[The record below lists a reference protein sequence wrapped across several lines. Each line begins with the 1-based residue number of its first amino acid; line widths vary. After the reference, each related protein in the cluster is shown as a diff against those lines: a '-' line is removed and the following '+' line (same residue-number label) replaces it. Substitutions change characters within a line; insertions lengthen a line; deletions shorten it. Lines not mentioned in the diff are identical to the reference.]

1 MQRSDKITLPFR
13 PGDAPSLEGRTA
25 IVTGATGGLG
35 FVVAQ
40 CLAERGAMTVL
51 AARNPEKGARAVAA
65 IRSRMPHASVRFE
78 LLDLASQDAVAAF
91 AGRWSGPLDIL
102 VNNAAVMGLEVRQT
116 TRDGFEQQIGVNYL
130 AHFALTG
137 RLRDALNAAPGGGR
151 VVNVAS
157 LAHRRAV
164 LRLDD
169 LQSVKAYRPMAAYGQ
184 SKLAMLMFSLELHRR
199 AVAHGWTL
207 RAFAAHPGWSRTDI
221 IANGLGGGAPGLK
234 ARVVEALFAV
244 VAQSAQA
251 GALPILFAA
260 LAPEAEPG
268 GYYGPDRFGE
278 TRGEPAPAAI
288 FPQARDQAA
297 AAALWEL
304 SEELTG
310 VAFG

>member
-1 MQRSDKITLPFR
+1 MQRSDQLPR
-13 PGDAPSLEGRTA
+13 PLRFGDTPNLEGRTA

-35 FVVAQ
+35 FEVALS
-40 CLAERGAMTVL
+40 LAAHGATTVL
-51 AARNPEKGARAVAA
+51 AARNSDRGAGAVAA
-65 IRSRMPHASVRFE
+65 IRSRMPHASVRFA
-78 LLDLASQDAVAAF
+78 LVDLASLDSVADF
-91 AGRWSGPLDIL
+91 AGRWRGPLDVL
-102 VNNAAVMGLEVRQT
+102 VNNAAVMGLAVRQT

-130 AHFALTG
+130 AHFALTA

-169 LQSVKAYRPMAAYGQ
+169 PQSHKGYRPMGAYGQ

-199 AVAHGWTL
+199 ALAHGWPL

-234 ARVVEALFAV
+234 VRAVEALFAL
-244 VAQSAQA
+244 VAQPAQA

-260 LAPEAEPG
+260 TAPEADPG

-278 TRGEPAPAAI
+278 TRGKPAPAAI
-288 FPQARDQAA
+288 FPQARDQAV
-297 AAALWEL
+297 AAALWAL
-304 SEELTG
+304 SEQLTG
-310 VAFG
+310 VTFG